1 MKKQRWLQKEN
12 SQNTLPLKYDNH
24 FFLSRFLASYR
35 LATAAKHF
43 APNSAMHHLFLFLI
57 LVINVSYKKAARIQD
72 LLAKVVWS
80 AKNTRGKPLSKLCIH
95 IKLFLALFSGV
106 TVTWVRGTQIKKI
119 FPKVVWNTKYL
130 GNFETACAEL
140 NSVWCCRQQGSAQ
153 YLLGLYSSR
162 LLITILSQ
170 YIF

>member
-57 LVINVSYKKAARIQD
+57 LVINVSYKKAAQIQEPI
-72 LLAKVVWS
+72 A
-80 AKNTRGKPLSKLCIH
+80 KLCG
-95 IKLFLALFSGV
+95 A
-106 TVTWVRGTQIKKI
+106 
-119 FPKVVWNTKYL
+119 PKM
-130 GNFETACAEL
+130 
-140 NSVWCCRQQGSAQ
+140 
-153 YLLGLYSSR
+153 
-162 LLITILSQ
+162 
-170 YIF
+170 